1 MNIIWCIIAYYT
13 VLAISNWLHQGDID
27 LLLALR
33 FRHSESE
40 QLQHDVRSF
49 LRNAL
54 DRYYKFITGETIS
67 LKTSFFNILRS
78 QLNARNRLSRSWTV
92 ILFEMEVRSRSTKSN
107 SGKTVNFGSIPED
120 DLPPEEKEGT
130 DENPNQSTGYYRS
143 IKVQFAQ
150 DMKLILICWFGFFFI
165 EKELVSWKI
174 LARTGSSIEIQAL
187 KKRAL
192 FFCKFIM

>member
-150 DMKLILICWFGFFFI
+150 DMKLILICWFGFFFH
-165 EKELVSWKI
+165 L
-174 LARTGSSIEIQAL
+174 
-187 KKRAL
+187 KRASKL
-192 FFCKFIM
+192 ENFSKNRF